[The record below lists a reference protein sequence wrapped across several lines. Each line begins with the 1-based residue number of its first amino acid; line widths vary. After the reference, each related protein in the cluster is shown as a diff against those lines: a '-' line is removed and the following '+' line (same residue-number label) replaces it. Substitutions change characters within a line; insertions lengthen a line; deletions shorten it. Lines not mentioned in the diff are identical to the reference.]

1 MRIYPNRLKMKAGV
15 IMTNFWQD
23 QLAQRTDAFV
33 IKGEHYRIGSESDPK
48 KFKGMGGA
56 KHIIQ
61 VKNGER
67 IVTTNLWHQ
76 GTVPEEYREVLPDNA
91 SFVKQIEIQYKN

>member
-1 MRIYPNRLKMKAGV
+1 MKAEV
-15 IMTNFWQD
+15 MMTNFWED
-23 QLAQRTDAFV
+23 QLKSRTDAFV

-61 VKNGER
+61 AKNGER

-76 GTVPEEYREVLPDNA
+76 GTVPEEYRELLPDSA
-91 SFVKQIEIQYKN
+91 SFVRKINVEYMG